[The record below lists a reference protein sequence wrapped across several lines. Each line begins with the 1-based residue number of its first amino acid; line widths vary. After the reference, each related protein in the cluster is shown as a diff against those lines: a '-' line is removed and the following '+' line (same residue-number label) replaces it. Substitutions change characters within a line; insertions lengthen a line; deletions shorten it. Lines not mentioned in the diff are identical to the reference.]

1 VARPT
6 AEARAKHFITTA
18 ESLEEKYSMRGVGDY
33 GGGPQNMLRSLQSRH
48 ERLLQPAL
56 PPPTCLAGANPT
68 LSPFAW
74 KTKFKSKP
82 FGGGAGVCGER
93 CILRE
98 AALERLGA
106 GANNQDFGLT
116 TGCPCLCRMDLN
128 AAGSTPFDGATHLG
142 LWVPGCVDQSTH
154 GPRETSFA
162 RDFPQQRTRRSSG
175 PAAEV
180 GALTLQTI
188 R

>member
-1 VARPT
+1 MRGGAVTEAVARPT

-116 TGCPCLCRMDLN
+116 RTDVELESINFNINLLLCTYQL
-128 AAGSTPFDGATHLG
+128 PFCVINKQHTTQHRPTFA
-142 LWVPGCVDQSTH
+142 VPA
-154 GPRETSFA
+154 P
-162 RDFPQQRTRRSSG
+162 
-175 PAAEV
+175 
-180 GALTLQTI
+180 
-188 R
+188 